1 MSRTAPQLPI
11 VAKVLIGV
19 VLAAFAVELGGIFL
33 SQTGMLGGQE
43 NPVSEWQG
51 RPAPELVVSTI
62 EGRSVRLQDLKGRRV
77 IVDFWAT
84 WCPPCVKEVPHLQQ
98 LSEEFSDDELIV
110 IGVSNEDVATVR
122 TFANSHG
129 ISYPLG
135 QPVNLATPFSDVTVL
150 PTTVFIDRDGMIES
164 VLHGYHSYDELREH
178 AIKTVD

>member
-19 VLAAFAVELGGIFL
+19 VLAAFAVQFGGIFL
-33 SQTGMLGGQE
+33 SLTGMLGGQE

-110 IGVSNEDVATVR
+110 IGVSNEDAATVR
-122 TFANSHG
+122 AFANSHG

-135 QPVNLATPFSDVTVL
+135 QPVNLPTPFSDVTVL

-178 AIKTVD
+178 AIETLD

>member
-1 MSRTAPQLPI
+1 MVAAENRQSPLPRDEIKRMRCETLESSKRGVSRCFQF
-11 VAKVLIGV
+11 GG
-19 VLAAFAVELGGIFL
+19 AFLTL
-33 SQTGMLGGQE
+33 
-43 NPVSEWQG
+43 
-51 RPAPELVVSTI
+51 R
-62 EGRSVRLQDLKGRRV
+62 RSVRLQDLKGRRV

-150 PTTVFIDRDGMIES
+150 PTTVFIDRDGVIERI
-164 VLHGYHSYDELREH
+164 LHGYHSYDELREH